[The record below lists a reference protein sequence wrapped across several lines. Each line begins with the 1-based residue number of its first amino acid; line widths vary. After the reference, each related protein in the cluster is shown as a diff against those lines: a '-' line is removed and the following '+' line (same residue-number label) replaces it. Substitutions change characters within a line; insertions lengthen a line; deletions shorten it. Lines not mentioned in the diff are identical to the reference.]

1 MDPSPWRESVHVIAE
16 LLRDSVISRSKIVH
30 LLGSSCE
37 VSITF
42 TF

>member
-16 LLRDSVISRSKIVH
+16 LLRDSVISRSIVH